1 VRAVEGGGERMTRRA
16 PRLRIAE
23 NAMLRS
29 GCLPIVSDLSPQLLL
44 SAYSQGIFPMAD
56 EYGDVSWYDPDPRAI
71 LPLDES
77 FRISRSLRRVIQQ
90 SRFEIRVDTCFSE
103 VMRACA
109 APGKGRDHTWISD
122 EFVEVYSQL
131 NRLGFAHSVE
141 VWLDEK
147 LVGGLYGVHIGGLFA
162 GESMFSRVTEA
173 SKVALAH
180 LTDHLRQRGFVL
192 HDTQYMTPHLKRFGA
207 MEIPREDYK
216 ERLAKA
222 IRVNSK
228 W

>member
-1 VRAVEGGGERMTRRA
+1 
-16 PRLRIAE
+16 
-23 NAMLRS
+23 
-29 GCLPIVSDLSPQLLL
+29 
-44 SAYSQGIFPMAD
+44 MAD
-56 EYGDVSWYDPDPRAI
+56 GYGDVSWYDPDPRTI

-77 FRISRSLRRVIQQ
+77 FRVSRSLHRVLQRN
-90 SRFEIRVDTCFSE
+90 RFEIRFDTCFSD

-109 APGKGRDHTWISD
+109 APGKGREHTWISD

-141 VWLDEK
+141 VWLDGK

-162 GESMFSRVTEA
+162 GESMFSKVKDA

-180 LTDHLRQRGFVL
+180 LTNHLRQCGFVL
-192 HDTQYMTPHLKRFGA
+192 HDTQYMTPHLRRFGA
-207 MEIPREDYK
+207 FEISREEYQQ
-216 ERLAKA
+216 RLAKA